1 MRSYYLATCTKHKV
15 ELKDADDIV
24 SILDMLT
31 KEILD
36 SSFLPKDD
44 KENYSKEIEKVK
56 YHFINDE
63 IDNTEI
69 ANYKLKEEENTRT
82 YSRMVSL
89 LLAGL
94 STLFSYLTL
103 LKMDG
108 FSLPLDSNIEKIKYL
123 ALVILTIFVIVISM
137 IMYLEVKSKVKN
149 K

>member
-1 MRSYYLATCTKHKV
+1 MLQEFIVENKLPEPSIMRSYYLATCTKHKV

-24 SILDMLT
+24 SILNMLI

-36 SSFLPKDD
+36 SSFYQKMIRRTILK
-44 KENYSKEIEKVK
+44 KLKKVK

-94 STLFSYLTL
+94 STLFLIL
-103 LKMDG
+103 L
-108 FSLPLDSNIEKIKYL
+108 Y
-123 ALVILTIFVIVISM
+123 
-137 IMYLEVKSKVKN
+137 
-149 K
+149 